1 MHSWKQRR
9 GSRGSAIG
17 LGRGGG
23 VEEQGQ
29 RHPCLPKN
37 LGTRRRP
44 QELGAAAARFLPRPG
59 GSRRSRGGAS
69 PAAARRSKF
78 GFGSAAARRSRG
90 KFGSVSPLRL
100 RPAAATP
107 SSSSSSA
114 GSAKSP
120 ALGNAAAAGWRS
132 AGPRAAGWRT
142 ARRRACGATRGGVG
156 GGQSEI
162 GGRICQ
168 CSLRVHLE

>member
-1 MHSWKQRR
+1 MRLR
-9 GSRGSAIG
+9 
-17 LGRGGG
+17 
-23 VEEQGQ
+23 
-29 RHPCLPKN
+29 
-37 LGTRRRP
+37 
-44 QELGAAAARFLPRPG
+44 AAALALHDDEGVRDKPDRKADVFADL
-59 GSRRSRGGAS
+59 GS
-69 PAAARRSKF
+69 P
-78 GFGSAAARRSRG
+78 
-90 KFGSVSPLRL
+90 VSPLRL

-156 GGQSEI
+156 GGQSEM
-162 GGRICQ
+162 GGRNGP
-168 CSLRVHLE
+168 SFS